1 MFSSSVFNVLPKRH
15 PPKGGR
21 KKTLSRYSE
30 QLPWLRCINPL
41 PLGKYPKVKEE
52 KIKMNALKIVIT
64 AMTLMALIGLVSA
77 GSGNNVPTN
86 ADLSGCSNP
95 PWIKAKFE
103 LNDDGDDWIELFNNE
118 AIQNDIGDWIL
129 AHKNGAYTAY
139 KIPQGTVINAKSFL
153 IFYRNKTS
161 INLNESEGD
170 IMLYN
175 PECNTYG
182 LGEIQFHTLQQHL
195 GSVPNKHL
203 TVEERVGTMGYP
215 RKPQP

>member
-1 MFSSSVFNVLPKRH
+1 
-15 PPKGGR
+15 
-21 KKTLSRYSE
+21 
-30 QLPWLRCINPL
+30 
-41 PLGKYPKVKEE
+41 
-52 KIKMNALKIVIT
+52 MNALKIVIT

>member
-1 MFSSSVFNVLPKRH
+1 
-15 PPKGGR
+15 
-21 KKTLSRYSE
+21 
-30 QLPWLRCINPL
+30 
-41 PLGKYPKVKEE
+41 
-52 KIKMNALKIVIT
+52 MNALKIVIT

-161 INLNESEGD
+161 IKLNESEGD

-175 PECNTYG
+175 PSVI
-182 LGEIQFHTLQQHL
+182 LM
-195 GSVPNKHL
+195 GSVKYNSTHFNNTWAQFPINTSLWRNESGLWGIRGNPNLDPTGPRETCKLLSL
-203 TVEERVGTMGYP
+203 TNGWNLVSITCI
-215 RKPQP
+215 